1 MHASPVYPNYSGV
14 SCCPLLNTHQSAA
27 FFAALLESVC
37 SHRGPRISQRR
48 FWAEVDPMVTRDLEI
63 KLLTI
68 LADGCKKH
76 PAYRALRPATGRCE
90 PCVRMWQARLKLREL
105 EK

>member
-1 MHASPVYPNYSGV
+1 MAFHTEQTILTFALDIKRKHISLLTTIYIKKDRLLPVLFLP
-14 SCCPLLNTHQSAA
+14 CFSAD
-27 FFAALLESVC
+27 
-37 SHRGPRISQRR
+37 I
-48 FWAEVDPMVTRDLEI
+48 DPMDTRDLKIE
-63 KLLTI
+63 LLTI

-105 EK
+105 EQ

>member
-1 MHASPVYPNYSGV
+1 MFYLVFGSSE
-14 SCCPLLNTHQSAA
+14 LNSD
-27 FFAALLESVC
+27 FA
-37 SHRGPRISQRR
+37 GPFLPC
-48 FWAEVDPMVTRDLEI
+48 FWAAIGPKDNRDLKIE
-63 KLLTI
+63 LLTI

-105 EK
+105 EQ